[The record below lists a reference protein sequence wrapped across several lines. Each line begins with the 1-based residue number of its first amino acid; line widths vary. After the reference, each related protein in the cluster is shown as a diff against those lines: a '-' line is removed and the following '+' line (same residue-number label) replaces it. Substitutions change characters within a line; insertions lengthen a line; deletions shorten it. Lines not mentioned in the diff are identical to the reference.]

1 MDIVAY
7 LVNNNI
13 FIEDNFVKPI
23 SDNRLDINSQI
34 ELIVDVQNKL
44 MSNKDT
50 IIPRINSTIGKD
62 IENFRVQIKKVD
74 KELNILKY
82 SENKTDLEFYFL
94 EEGLKIVERAK
105 KSLNSINQ
113 EKYFE
118 LIRRSM
124 KNYEMC
130 LGRVDEGNLKI
141 EDDGS
146 IKIRTCKYISYNLIE
161 HDLFSYIKRIK
172 KRQYN
177 IPIEEIIDEY
187 INIAELQNSSKE
199 YLMAICSYPVE
210 SMKIIYK
217 YKGENNKENSD
228 EWIKKL
234 KLAIDIDGDKLI

>member
-118 LIRRSM
+118 IIRRSM

-146 IKIRTCKYISYNLIE
+146 IKIRTCKYISYNLI
-161 HDLFSYIKRIK
+161 L
-172 KRQYN
+172 
-177 IPIEEIIDEY
+177 
-187 INIAELQNSSKE
+187 KE
-199 YLMAICSYPVE
+199 
-210 SMKIIYK
+210 
-217 YKGENNKENSD
+217 
-228 EWIKKL
+228 
-234 KLAIDIDGDKLI
+234 